1 MARIRYLGFADRKHA
16 MDDDQPPRLMLGG
29 KFYMTPTGHTRLR
42 EELDRLMNIEC
53 PRVVDAVS
61 WAAGNGD
68 RSENA
73 DYQYGKRRL
82 REIDHRAH
90 FLMKRLASAEVVD
103 PSRQVTRDRVFFGA
117 TVTYADESG
126 VERTVTIVGVDE
138 ADMAEGKI
146 SLTSP
151 ISVALIKANARR
163 GDEVSVHTPRG
174 METVEVLSVTYPS
187 PN

>member
-1 MARIRYLGFADRKHA
+1 
-16 MDDDQPPRLMLGG
+16 MDDDEPPRLMLGG

-42 EELDRLMNIEC
+42 EELDRLMNIER

-126 VERTVTIVGVDE
+126 VERTVTIVGVVR
-138 ADMAEGKI
+138 A
-146 SLTSP
+146 
-151 ISVALIKANARR
+151 
-163 GDEVSVHTPRG
+163 
-174 METVEVLSVTYPS
+174 YPS
-187 PN
+187 RYGDSRGSVRDLPQPQLTASQAACPVSWRVCAN